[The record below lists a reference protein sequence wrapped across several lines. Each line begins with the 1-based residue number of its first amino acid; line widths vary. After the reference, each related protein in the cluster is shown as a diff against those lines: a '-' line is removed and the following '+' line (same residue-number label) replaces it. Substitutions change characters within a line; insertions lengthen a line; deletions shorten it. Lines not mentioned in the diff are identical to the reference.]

1 MERIVIAERLD
12 HLPPA
17 NPEARRSRR
26 DLQLI
31 NRLMGNSRLLRY
43 AVTRVLPETRGRA
56 WRVLEAGAG
65 DGTLAAGLWS
75 RLPSPPAGSRLELLD
90 RLPVVEEG
98 SRHVLA
104 AQGWL
109 PEVLLMD
116 VLDWIDQPEPVRL
129 DLVYANLFLHHFEGI
144 HLTSLLSALAQRAQ
158 AVVLLEP
165 RRSVL
170 ARMGARLLGGIGCNE
185 VTRHDAVRSVAAGF
199 LGTEITRLWPDPGA
213 WVLTESR
220 AGLFGHC
227 FSAHRRS
234 NA

>member
-31 NRLMGNSRLLRY
+31 NRLMGNSRLLRR
-43 AVTRVLPETRGRA
+43 AIARVLPDSRERG
-56 WRVLEAGAG
+56 WRVVEAGAG

-75 RLPSPPAGSRLELLD
+75 RFPPPPAGSRLELLD

-98 SRHVLA
+98 SRSMLA

-109 PEVLLMD
+109 PEVLVMD
-116 VLDWIDQPEPVRL
+116 VLEWIEQPASVPL
-129 DLVYANLFLHHFEGI
+129 DLVYANLFLHHFAEVEM
-144 HLTSLLSALAQRAQ
+144 TSLLSALAKRTN

-170 ARMGARLLGGIGCNE
+170 ARVGARLLGVIGCNE
-185 VTRHDAVRSVAAGF
+185 VTRHDAVHSVAAGF
-199 LGTEITRLWPDPGA
+199 LGNEISAHWPDTSE
-213 WVLTESR
+213 WVLQESR

-227 FSAHRRS
+227 FTAHRHS
-234 NA
+234 DA